1 MKAISQKA
9 LSRLAVIGPLASR
22 DHLNKGELKN
32 LIREIA
38 SKTHHIAGSKRVHVN
53 EATIERWYYAWK
65 QGGVEALEPKP
76 RKDRGYSKLNLE
88 IQAAIIAAKKEDHSR
103 SIRRIMQTLVSN
115 QIVGK
120 GELSRS
126 GVYRF
131 LLANNL
137 NSRTA
142 SDAETIE
149 RRRFVAEKCGQIWQ
163 ADVLHGPRILIKGK
177 AHKVYLVSFMDDAS
191 RLITHSEFRFGE
203 TELDI
208 QIVLKQ
214 ALLKRGMPSR
224 IIMDNGSAYRS
235 GSLEAICARLK
246 IHLVRCRPYEPQ
258 GKGKIEKWHA
268 RFRDEFLCELDLTR
282 IHGLPDLNS
291 RLWAYLEQVYH
302 ATPHEGLENKMTP
315 IERWRRDLEHIR
327 QLGLWATKID
337 EIFYHRVKRLVR
349 KDGCISLNGNFFEVP
364 FALTGNY
371 VVMVIDPATHQA
383 KWVESEKGEKLGDA
397 ILLDQIHNTHR
408 KRQRPHRSSTATSE
422 LTQKTLENSIEL
434 TLEEY
439 EKTLIIKNHEEK

>member
-9 LSRLAVIGPLASR
+9 LSRLAVIGPMASR
-22 DHLNKGELKN
+22 DHLEKGERKL
-32 LIREIA
+32 LIQEIA
-38 SKTHHIAGSKRVHVN
+38 SKTHHLAGSKRVHVN

-65 QGGVEALEPKP
+65 RGGVDALEPKP
-76 RKDRGYSKLNLE
+76 RKDRGNSKFSAE
-88 IQAAIIAAKKEDHSR
+88 IQAAILAAKKEDPSR
-103 SIRRIMQTLVSN
+103 SIRRIIQTLVSN
-115 QIVGK
+115 RIVGL

-131 LLANNL
+131 LLSRHL
-137 NSRTA
+137 NSRTPI
-142 SDAETIE
+142 DAEIIE

-163 ADVLHGPRILIKGK
+163 ADVLHGPRILIAGK
-177 AHKVYLVSFMDDAS
+177 YQKVYLVSFMDDAS
-191 RLITHSEFRFGE
+191 RLITHSEFRLGE

-224 IIMDNGSAYRS
+224 IIIDNGPAYRS
-235 GSLEAICARLK
+235 GALEAICARLK

-258 GKGKIEKWHA
+258 GKGKLEKWHA
-268 RFRDEFLCELDLTR
+268 RFRDEFLRELDLTK
-282 IHGLPDLNS
+282 ILCLLDLNS

-302 ATPHEGLENKMTP
+302 VTSHQGLENKMTP
-315 IERWRRDLEHIR
+315 IERWRQDLANIR

-337 EIFYHRVKRLVR
+337 EIFYHRVKRRVR
-349 KDGCISLNGNFFEVP
+349 KDGCISLNGKFFEVP
-364 FALTGNY
+364 FALSGNY
-371 VVMVIDPATHQA
+371 VVMVFDPATYQA

-408 KRQRPHRSSTATSE
+408 KRQRPQLSTTTE
-422 LTQKTLENSIEL
+422 LNSKTLENPIEL
-434 TLEEY
+434 TLSEY
-439 EKTLIIKNHEEK
+439 EKTLIIKNKEGK